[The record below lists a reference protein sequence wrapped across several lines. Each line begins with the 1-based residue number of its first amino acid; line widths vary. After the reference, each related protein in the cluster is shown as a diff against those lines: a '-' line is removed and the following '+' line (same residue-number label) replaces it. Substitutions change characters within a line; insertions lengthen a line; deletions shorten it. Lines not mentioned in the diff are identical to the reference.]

1 MLMSGVL
8 VDVYVLG
15 MLMHVDAWCV
25 SRYANAWG
33 VGAYS

>member
-15 MLMHVDAWCV
+15 VLMHVGVWCISRCVCAWSVDAC
-25 SRYANAWG
+25 
-33 VGAYS
+33 